1 MIEVRVE
8 GVLLEKETEQPV
20 VLLRERDGNRVLPV
34 FVGPHEAQAIVYV
47 LSSKPFARPL
57 TVDLMNL
64 LVAGLRGTVRR
75 VIVTRLEGGTYFAEI
90 VLDSAEGTVSVD
102 ARPSDAIALA
112 LRAGAPILVAE
123 AVMEEAGSV
132 APPEMPSKANELRA
146 QLRAVMPEDF
156 GDYEM
161 Q

>member
-8 GVLLEKETEQPV
+8 GVLLDNESNQPV
-20 VLLRERDGNRVLPV
+20 VLLRERSGDRVLPI
-34 FVGPHEAQAIVYV
+34 FIGPHEAQSIVYV
-47 LSSKPFARPL
+47 LSAEQFARPL

-64 LVAGLRGTVRR
+64 LVTGLHGAVRR
-75 VIVTRLEGGTYFAEI
+75 VIVTRLEAGTFFAEV
-90 VLDSAEGTVSVD
+90 VLESPDGTVSVD

-112 LRAGAPILVAE
+112 LRAGAQLFVAE
-123 AVMEEAGSV
+123 AVMDEAGSRV
-132 APPEMPSKANELRA
+132 ELEESSRLSELRA
-146 QLRAVMPEDF
+146 RLRGVMPEDF